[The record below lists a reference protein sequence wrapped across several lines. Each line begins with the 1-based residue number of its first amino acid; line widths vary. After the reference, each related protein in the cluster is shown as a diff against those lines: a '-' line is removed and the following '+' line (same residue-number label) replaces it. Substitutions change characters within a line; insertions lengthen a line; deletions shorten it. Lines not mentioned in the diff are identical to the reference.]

1 MKIFNKIKDLIE
13 GTSIFWMPVLGC
25 KILNAI
31 DNSIDS
37 NVFMHIFMK
46 IIVLFLIISLSIL
59 TIHDFIEIKRAITKL
74 ERRKNGVLQTKFTR
88 N

>member
-25 KILNAI
+25 KILNAT

-46 IIVLFLIISLSIL
+46 IIVSFLIISLSIL
-59 TIHDFIEIKRAITKL
+59 FIHDFMEIKRAITKL
-74 ERRKNGVLQTKFTR
+74 ERRKNGVL
-88 N
+88 